1 VSNPTSLTPPALPA
15 NYQSTVLIIDDT
27 PANLGVTVECL
38 ETQGLRVLI
47 AQDGEEGLRRAE
59 LVQPDIILLDV
70 MMPHMDGFEVC
81 RRLKKI
87 PAVRD
92 TPVIFMTALSE
103 SREKIL
109 GFEVGGV
116 DYVTKPIEINELRA
130 RVTTHL
136 RLHAMKMQLTARNA
150 QLNAEIARRN
160 AATEALEEQ
169 RAFLQTIIDVNPQC
183 LFTKDRDDRFTMVNR
198 SLAKLTHAT
207 VAELIGRHS
216 TELRADPG
224 AAARVLDADLEVF
237 ATQQDK
243 VIPEET
249 YTDPSG
255 EVHILHT
262 VLRPLIGKDGHAS
275 QLLGV
280 TTDITARKQ
289 TERELERYR
298 EGLEKQVATRTAELN
313 QRNRQLQTEIADRER
328 LQRALLAATDD
339 EQRHLAQE
347 LHDGL
352 GQDLV
357 GLSLLMHG
365 AMAEVTAGVV
375 PSLAEME
382 RMTLVVRHALKACHD
397 IAYGLSPL
405 TGASGGLV
413 DALRNLKCR
422 LGGPPGPT
430 LELKLD
436 PDCINGLG
444 SESSDH
450 LYRIAQEAAANAIK
464 HADAT
469 CVTISL
475 LADEQG
481 LRLEVSDDGR
491 GIPSE
496 RTGRVGLGLHT
507 MHDRA
512 ASIGGT
518 VRLEANPTGGTT
530 MVCQV
535 PLFRERAL
543 RKRKR

>member
-1 VSNPTSLTPPALPA
+1 VSNPISLNPDAAPS

-27 PANLGVTVECL
+27 PANLGVMVECL

-59 LVQPDIILLDV
+59 LVRPDIILLDV
-70 MMPHMDGFEVC
+70 MMPRLDGFEVC
-81 RRLKKI
+81 RRLKSMA
-87 PAVRD
+87 AVQD

-136 RLHAMKMQLTARNA
+136 RLHAMKMQLSARNA
-150 QLNAEIARRN
+150 QLHAEITRGN

-169 RAFLQTIIDVNPQC
+169 RA
-183 LFTKDRDDRFTMVNR
+183 
-198 SLAKLTHAT
+198 
-207 VAELIGRHS
+207 
-216 TELRADPG
+216 
-224 AAARVLDADLEVF
+224 
-237 ATQQDK
+237 
-243 VIPEET
+243 
-249 YTDPSG
+249 
-255 EVHILHT
+255 
-262 VLRPLIGKDGHAS
+262 
-275 QLLGV
+275 
-280 TTDITARKQ
+280 
-289 TERELERYR
+289 
-298 EGLEKQVATRTAELN
+298 GLEKQVAARTAELN
-313 QRNRQLQTEIADRER
+313 QRNRQLQAEIADRER
-328 LQRALLAATDD
+328 LQRALLASTDH

-357 GLSLLMHG
+357 GLSMLMHG
-365 AMAEVTAGVV
+365 AMAEVTAGIV
-375 PSLAEME
+375 PSLSEME

-397 IAYGLSPL
+397 IAYGLSPV
-405 TGASGGLV
+405 TGASGGLM
-413 DALRNLKCR
+413 DALKNLQSR

-430 LELKLD
+430 LDLQLD
-436 PDCINGLG
+436 PECINGLG
-444 SESSDH
+444 SESCDH

-464 HADAT
+464 HANAAR
-469 CVTISL
+469 VTISL
-475 LADEQG
+475 YADEQG
-481 LRLEVSDDGR
+481 LRLEVADDGR
-491 GIPSE
+491 GVQSG

-518 VRLEANPTGGTT
+518 VHLEANATGGTS